1 MSIADAI
8 SQGMRHHQAGQLAEA
23 ERIYR
28 QVLARD
34 PQNAHVLHLLGTVAL
49 QVGNLPAAVELLS
62 AAVQLQPRRAE
73 FHANLA
79 EAHRASGNLDE
90 ALAGNR
96 QALAL
101 QPDNL
106 LAQAN
111 LGFTLQQSGDVD
123 AAAGCFENVLRAT
136 PNDVD
141 ILIALGELE
150 RGRGRHC
157 RAEQCF
163 RHVLAVAPHKARA
176 SVGLGLT
183 YYQQR
188 RLVEARQ
195 AFEAAIAA
203 QPDFVDAHVNLGT
216 VLRELHHPVDAERAY
231 REAVRL
237 HPRLSAAYFGLGALL
252 DQCDRYGDALGCLLQ
267 AVKLDPKSADAHSTL
282 ARTYLNLDRIDDAI
296 AAALVAIELDP
307 RRASAYCNLGNGYRA
322 LGRIDDAISAYRT
335 ALHIGPQDPYTYSN
349 AVYTLNLRS
358 RQTPDE
364 LFAEHCAWGELL
376 ADPLTRLAAAH
387 GNDRS
392 PGRRLRLGYVSA
404 HFCNHAVNFF
414 SEPLLAAHDHQQF
427 ELFCYSNGSRHD
439 DANARI
445 QSCADHW
452 REIGPLGDDEA
463 AQLIRDDQIDLLVD
477 LSGHIAGHR
486 LLVFARKPAPV
497 QVTYLG
503 YQNTTGMQ
511 AMDYRLTDDWSDPP
525 GTDAFYTEKLLRL
538 PEAFFCYRPSPDAP
552 PVGEL
557 PALASG
563 HVTFGSF
570 NNFAKVTPATL
581 DAWAK
586 ILAGVLHSR
595 LVILAHNAPS
605 LHESLL
611 NRFAGQGIEPGRVH
625 IVNRCP
631 RPEYLTRIAAVDIAL
646 DPFPFNGHTTT
657 CDALWQG
664 VPVIT
669 LAGKNYASRFGSSAH
684 NVLGLTEW
692 IAASVEQYVETATAL
707 ARDLNRLARLR
718 GELRS
723 RMAASTLLDGAT
735 FARRVEAAYRAMWID
750 WCQRPTSA
758 GARGN

>member
-1 MSIADAI
+1 MSESSDFVAQGLHHRATGDEQQSIAAFQKALQIDRNSIPA
-8 SQGMRHHQAGQLAEA
+8 HAGLAAAYYRAGDLSASAASYRQLVRLAPHDLHARVALGRVLKSLGKAQEAEA
-23 ERIYR
+23 CFRR
-28 QVLARD
+28 AVQMAPHD
-34 PQNAHVLHLLGTVAL
+34 HVPHALLGLALLDQDRVAEAL
-49 QVGNLPAAVELLS
+49 ESLDAAVTIVPHD
-62 AAVQLQPRRAE
+62 AATRSNRGNALKRLHRAGEAETE
-73 FHANLA
+73 FRAAIALAPQMA
-79 EAHRASGNLDE
+79 EAHNNLGSLLLDEGRFGE
-90 ALAGNR
+90 ALA
-96 QALAL
+96 ALSTAHRL
-101 QPDNL
+101 QPNSCETLCNL
-106 LAQAN
+106 ARTLNELGQFDDARRAAERAIAINPHLAFAYNN
-111 LGFTLQQSGDVD
+111 LGASLS
-123 AAAGCFENVLRAT
+123 
-136 PNDVD
+136 
-141 ILIALGELE
+141 ALGELE
-150 RGRGRHC
+150 
-157 RAEQCF
+157 
-163 RHVLAVAPHKARA
+163 
-176 SVGLGLT
+176 
-183 YYQQR
+183 
-188 RLVEARQ
+188 
-195 AFEAAIAA
+195 
-203 QPDFVDAHVNLGT
+203 
-216 VLRELHHPVDAERAY
+216 
-231 REAVRL
+231 
-237 HPRLSAAYFGLGALL
+237 
-252 DQCDRYGDALGCLLQ
+252 Q
-267 AVKLDPKSADAHSTL
+267 AVTAF
-282 ARTYLNLDRIDDAI
+282 
-296 AAALVAIELDP
+296 
-307 RRASAYCNLGNGYRA
+307 
-322 LGRIDDAISAYRT
+322 RT
-335 ALHIGPQDPYTYSN
+335 ALRLAPSDSKNHS
-349 AVYTLNLRS
+349 ALLFALNFHGG
-358 RQTPDE
+358 QTSAE
-364 LFAEHCAWGELL
+364 VFAEHCAWGELL
-376 ADPLTRLAAAH
+376 ADPLTRLAAVH

-439 DANARI
+439 DANAHI

-525 GTDAFYTEKLLRL
+525 GTDAFYTEKLVRL

-586 ILAGVLHSR
+586 ILAGVSHSR

-664 VPVIT
+664 VPVVT
-669 LAGKNYASRFGSSAH
+669 LAGNNYASRFGSSAH
-684 NVLGLTEW
+684 NVLGLTEL
-692 IAASVEQYVETATAL
+692 IAASAEQYVEIATTL
-707 ARDLNRLARLR
+707 ARDLIRLATLR
-718 GELRS
+718 GELRP
-723 RMAASTLLDGAT
+723 RIAASTLLDGAG

-758 GARGN
+758 GARGD